1 MKVVLLKDVKGS
13 GKAGD
18 VIEAKDGY
26 AKNFLIKNGLAKFA
40 DASALNENKAQK
52 KAAEFH
58 REEQLKKN
66 KELRIALNGKEVTL
80 KVKTGANGKFFG
92 SVTSKEIAEEL
103 YKIGFDI
110 DKKKIILDSN
120 IKTAG
125 EYSVNVKISPE
136 ETAKIKLI
144 VLTI

>member
-92 SVTSKEIAEEL
+92 SVTNKEIAEEL